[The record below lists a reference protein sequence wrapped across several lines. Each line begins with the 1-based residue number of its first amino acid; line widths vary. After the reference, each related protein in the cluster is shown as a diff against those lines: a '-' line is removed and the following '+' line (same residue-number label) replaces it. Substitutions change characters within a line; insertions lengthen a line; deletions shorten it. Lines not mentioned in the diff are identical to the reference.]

1 MFIKR
6 IKKYSFLDKIMP
18 MNYNNA
24 KELIEKSSYIT
35 IVGHIN
41 PDPDT
46 LGSGLGLWW
55 VLKKLQ
61 KRVDAVY
68 VSRPLPQ
75 FLSWM
80 PGFDK
85 IKSAISD
92 KTDLII
98 SVDCGSFDRLGID
111 IPLGVKLINIDH
123 HQSNSNYGDINII
136 EPEFAS
142 ASEVVY
148 KLVSISKWPM
158 PKEAAENFYTAL
170 VSDTGFFSYEGV
182 DKRVFEFAKEL
193 IEYGVKPD
201 VIARNLKENEPL
213 SKLRLLPLALQTLK
227 LYLNAKVAGLE
238 VTQKMFEQSGA
249 TVNDTDDLV
258 NYARSLATVEVG
270 FLIREESDG
279 SLKVSLRSKNYVNV
293 SKIAESFG
301 GGGHVRA
308 AGYTVR
314 NITKD
319 NLVNCLLDK
328 ITKEL

>member
-1 MFIKR
+1 M
-6 IKKYSFLDKIMP
+6 S
-18 MNYNNA
+18 MNYINA
-24 KELIEKSSYIT
+24 KELIEKSSHIT
-35 IVGHIN
+35 IIGHIN

-46 LGSGLGLWW
+46 LGTGLGLWW

-61 KRVDAVY
+61 KRVDVVY
-68 VSRPLPQ
+68 ISKPLPQ

-80 PGFDK
+80 PGYDK
-85 IKSAISD
+85 IKSTITD

-98 SVDCGSFDRLGID
+98 SVDCGSLDRLGVD
-111 IPLGVKLINIDH
+111 IPSEVKLINIDH

-142 ASEVVY
+142 ASEVAY
-148 KLVSISKWPM
+148 KLVSIAQWSV

-182 DKRVFEFAKEL
+182 GTRVFEFAKEL
-193 IEYGVKPD
+193 VECGVKPD

-227 LYLNAKVAGLE
+227 LYLNARVAGLE

-249 TVNDTDDLV
+249 TVNEADDLV
-258 NYARSLATVEVG
+258 NYARTLSTVEVG
-270 FLIREESDG
+270 FLIREERDG

-293 SKIAESFG
+293 AKIAESFG
-301 GGGHVRA
+301 GGGHIRA
-308 AGYTVR
+308 AGCRVE

-319 NLVNCLLDK
+319 KLIVELLDK
-328 ITKEL
+328 INKNLGEFNNETK